1 MIDKYLQERW
11 KRIQFEGIHPDE
23 DIYISDFGRI
33 RSFKTSRQ
41 GGKIIGGSWLSNYN
55 ILVLK
60 TEDYKRKTI
69 FIHKIIAEYFLSE
82 KSENKSIVIHLD
94 YNRKNNHYKNLKWVS
109 REEAIEHRRN
119 DKEYDEKKVRNAK
132 LTSDKVIELKKL
144 LKEGKMR
151 PYRIAQLFRITHT
164 QLNRIKSGEN
174 WGHIKID

>member
-23 DIYISDFGRI
+23 DVYVSDFGRI

-60 TEDYKRKTI
+60 TKDYKRKTI

-82 KSENKSIVIHLD
+82 KSENQSIVIHLD
-94 YNRKNNHYKNLKWVS
+94 YNRKNNHYKNLKWVT
-109 REEAIEHRRN
+109 RKEAIEHRRH
-119 DKEYDEKKVRNAK
+119 DKEYDVKKVRNAK

-164 QLNRIKSGEN
+164 QLNRIRSGEN
-174 WGHIKID
+174 WSHIKID